1 MLMQKQ
7 QFLFNTD
14 GKTCKICGRPLAEDS
29 EDTLCP
35 ICKEH
40 ELFQEVKNFIRENDV
55 NEFEVSSEFDIPLG
69 KVKKWI
75 REGRIE
81 YRDTPTVGKASRL
94 RNLKCE
100 QCGKAISFGA
110 LCPQCLKKQNAKG
123 VGLNIP
129 NPKENNASMHFLDTE
144 DKK

>member
-1 MLMQKQ
+1 MQKQ

-55 NEFEVSSEFDIPLG
+55 NEFEVSSAFDIPLG

-81 YRDTPTVGKASRL
+81 YRDTPTVGK
-94 RNLKCE
+94 
-100 QCGKAISFGA
+100 A